1 MIMVAFLLWT
11 TVSKAWLAGGVPAL
25 SVLGTGLDII
35 LCSVTL
41 TIVAFL
47 FTVTCLEFGSMD
59 WWASGGEG
67 DSLDWEEC
75 LWVSDAGKL
84 ADLLTFLEEMVMEE
98 KPALF

>member
-1 MIMVAFLLWT
+1 MVAFLLWT
-11 TVSKAWLAGGVPAL
+11 TVSKALLSGGAPGL
-25 SVLGTGLDII
+25 FLLGPGLVII

-47 FTVTCLEFGSMD
+47 CTVTCLDFGSLV
-59 WWASGGEG
+59 WCAIGGEG
-67 DSLDWEEC
+67 DWEDWF
-75 LWVSDAGKL
+75 WVSEPGKL